1 MPTDS
6 TRVLVTGAGGFIG
19 SHVVEHLARKGARVT
34 ALIHYNANRH
44 LGNLHRIDP
53 KLLAS
58 CEVVLG
64 DINDPEF
71 AAILLQDQDVVIH
84 LAALI
89 GIPYSYQSP
98 RSYLQTNAEGTLNLL
113 EACRRH
119 NPRRFIFASTSEV
132 YGSARQIP
140 IDETHPLQAQSP
152 YSASKIA
159 AEALVEAYRRNF
171 SVPAVILR
179 PFNTFGPRQSPRAVI
194 PTIITQALAG
204 GPLRLGRTDTVR
216 DFTFVDDTVE
226 GILAAALGE
235 NIGGGPYNLGCGTGW
250 AIEEVARQ
258 VLSQLG
264 QTCEIVQED
273 QRLRPELGEVDCL
286 ISSHQQFH
294 QATGWQPRVEFAE
307 GLRRTLDFWRQEEK
321 EPNSSS
327 LYVV

>member
-1 MPTDS
+1 MPAES
-6 TRVLVTGAGGFIG
+6 TRILVTGAGGFIG
-19 SHVVEHLARKGARVT
+19 SHVVEHLARKNQRVT

-44 LGNLHRIDP
+44 LGNLQAVDS

-58 CEVVLG
+58 VDVVLG

-71 AAILLQDQDVVIH
+71 VGNLVQDQEVVIH

-119 NPRRFIFASTSEV
+119 RPRRFVFTSTSEV
-132 YGSARQIP
+132 YGSARQVP
-140 IDETHPLQAQSP
+140 IDENHPLQAQSP

-216 DFTFVDDTVE
+216 DFTFIDDTVE

-235 NIGGGPYNLGCGTGW
+235 DIGGGPYNLGTGTGQT
-250 AIEEVARQ
+250 IEEAARE
-258 VLSQLG
+258 VLAQLHL
-264 QTCEIVQED
+264 TCEIVRED
-273 QRLRPELGEVDCL
+273 RRLRPELGEVDRL
-286 ISSHQQFH
+286 ISSHEKFH
-294 QATGWQPRVEFAE
+294 RATGWKPRVAFAE
-307 GLRRTLDFWRQEEK
+307 GLRQTIAFWK
-321 EPNSSS
+321 KNPPADLSAS
-327 LYVV
+327 YAV